1 MAIPDRSDQEQTEQS
16 GNHLERKIGLT
27 LALFAAV
34 LAVVDLGGGKFGD
47 DEIIGTNEK
56 ANLFQW
62 YQSKSIKQS
71 IIEQEIQLLKGLIE
85 AGAVTAEGQQAMAKQ
100 LALAKQA
107 VQRYDQE
114 KREILLGSKAV
125 GPKAQVL
132 EVNGAKGHIV
142 GTKAWEQKLEILGRA
157 GDKFD
162 IATLWLQIALVF
174 GAISLIL
181 NSEKLKVSFY
191 YALVIGSLIGTGFG
205 VQAFQIAASTTSEQ
219 PAVAALKQE

>member
-1 MAIPDRSDQEQTEQS
+1 MSNTENSINQS
-16 GNHLERKIGLT
+16 TDETGNRLERKIGLT

-56 ANLFQW
+56 ANLYQW

-71 IIEQEIQLLKGLIE
+71 IIEQEVQLLTGLVE
-85 AGAVTAEGQQAMAKQ
+85 AGAVTAQGQGAITKQ
-100 LALAKQA
+100 LAIAKQA
-107 VQRYDQE
+107 VQRYEKE

-132 EVNGAKGHIV
+132 EVSGAKGQII
-142 GTKAWEQKLEILGRA
+142 GTKPWQQKLDTLGLA

-181 NSEKLKVSFY
+181 NSEKLKASFY

-205 VQAFQIAASTTSEQ
+205 IQAFQIASSMPSEQ
-219 PAVAALKQE
+219 QATMTTKP

>member
-1 MAIPDRSDQEQTEQS
+1 MSNAEDKIDKSTDET
-16 GNHLERKIGLT
+16 GNRLERKIGLT

-56 ANLFQW
+56 ANLYQW

-71 IIEQEIQLLKGLIE
+71 IIEQEVQLLTGLVE
-85 AGAVTAEGQQAMAKQ
+85 AGAVTAQGQGAITKQ
-100 LALAKQA
+100 LAIAKQA
-107 VQRYDQE
+107 VQRYEKE

-132 EVNGAKGHIV
+132 EVSGANGQII
-142 GTKAWEQKLEILGRA
+142 GTKPWQQKLDTLCLA

-181 NSEKLKVSFY
+181 NSEKLKASFY
-191 YALVIGSLIGTGFG
+191 YALVIGSLIGTVFG
-205 VQAFQIAASTTSEQ
+205 IQAFQIASSMPSEQ
-219 PAVAALKQE
+219 QATMTTKP

>member
-1 MAIPDRSDQEQTEQS
+1 MPNTEEPNDKATEQAANRS
-16 GNHLERKIGLT
+16 ERKIGLT

-34 LAVVDLGGGKFGD
+34 LAVVDLGGGKYGD

-71 IIEQEIQLLKGLIE
+71 IIEQEIQLLTGLVE
-85 AGAVTAEGQQAMAKQ
+85 AGAVTAKGQQAMAKQ
-100 LALAKQA
+100 LAIAKQS
-107 VQRYDQE
+107 VERYDKE
-114 KREILLGSKAV
+114 KKEILLGSEAV
-125 GPKAQVL
+125 GTRGQVL
-132 EVNGAKGHIV
+132 EVNGASGQIV
-142 GTKAWEQKLEILGRA
+142 GTKPWELKLETLGQA

-162 IATLWLQIALVF
+162 LATLWLQIALVF

-181 NSEKLKVSFY
+181 NSEKLKTSFY

-205 VQAFQIAASTTSEQ
+205 IQAFQIAASATSGQQQVTT
-219 PAVAALKQE
+219 AVK